1 MLKHFI
7 ITLIL
12 SCLVTFNSY
21 ALDKILLYGDSLM
34 SGYKLDKKN
43 SLNNI
48 LEQKLLLLGYNYK
61 IINASIPGETSFGGL
76 NRLNWTL
83 AEKNITHVVLCL
95 GANDMLRGIKP
106 NETYKNLEKIIKKI
120 NAKNVKIIL
129 AGMIAPSS
137 YGKKYKDSFDIIYP
151 DLAKKFNLLFI
162 PFLLQDVALNPELNL
177 SDGIH
182 PNEKGVKIISNTIS
196 KKLITILKN

>member
-95 GANDMLRGIKP
+95 
-106 NETYKNLEKIIKKI
+106 
-120 NAKNVKIIL
+120 VQ
-129 AGMIAPSS
+129 MIC
-137 YGKKYKDSFDIIYP
+137 
-151 DLAKKFNLLFI
+151 
-162 PFLLQDVALNPELNL
+162 
-177 SDGIH
+177 
-182 PNEKGVKIISNTIS
+182 
-196 KKLITILKN
+196 

>member
-1 MLKHFI
+1 
-7 ITLIL
+7 
-12 SCLVTFNSY
+12 
-21 ALDKILLYGDSLM
+21 M

-106 NETYKNLEKIIKKI
+106 NETYKNLEKIIKII

-137 YGKKYKDSFDIIYP
+137 YGKKI
-151 DLAKKFNLLFI
+151 
-162 PFLLQDVALNPELNL
+162 
-177 SDGIH
+177 
-182 PNEKGVKIISNTIS
+182 
-196 KKLITILKN
+196 

>member
-12 SCLVTFNSY
+12 SCLVSFNSY

-106 NETYKNLEKIIKKI
+106 NETYKNLEKIIKII

-129 AGMIAPSS
+129 A
-137 YGKKYKDSFDIIYP
+137 
-151 DLAKKFNLLFI
+151 
-162 PFLLQDVALNPELNL
+162 
-177 SDGIH
+177 
-182 PNEKGVKIISNTIS
+182 KIILTFLALIILIIFSRFLYVSLGLMPLSISFAPKHNTTCVIFFS
-196 KKLITILKN
+196 ASVQLSLFKPPKLVSPGMLALIIL